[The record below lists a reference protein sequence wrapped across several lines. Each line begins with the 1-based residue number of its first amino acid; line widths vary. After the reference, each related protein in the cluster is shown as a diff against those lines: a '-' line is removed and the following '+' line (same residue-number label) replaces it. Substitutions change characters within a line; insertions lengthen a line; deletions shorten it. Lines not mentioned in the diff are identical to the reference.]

1 MPRISWLIVAIL
13 GVCIAVDVLA
23 QDSGLPV
30 VPPLP
35 SPETGPARPILRNPQ
50 SPGLAPQSGAPRPR
64 FTVPSTGVPFN
75 PSQPSQ
81 SQVAPAPTPIP
92 ENEYRGTLPRATSP
106 APYTQSTPYAPTA
119 PYFGSS
125 TPHVPQRVAAGYQPD
140 QGVDP
145 SLYYNDGGAYGG
157 RYPDPVGQPY
167 YWGNA
172 GGMGGHIR
180 YPYYSYRR
188 PWYNAGPAVY
198 NFDTNIHW

>member
-23 QDSGLPV
+23 QDSGLPI

-35 SPETGPARPILRNPQ
+35 APETGPARPILRNPQ
-50 SPGLAPQSGAPRPR
+50 TPALAPQSGAPRPA
-64 FTVPSTGVPFN
+64 FTVPSTGVPTI
-75 PSQPSQ
+75 PSQPAQ
-81 SQVAPAPTPIP
+81 SQVAPPPTPFHGT
-92 ENEYRGTLPRATSP
+92 EYRGTLPRATSP
-106 APYTQSTPYAPTA
+106 APYTPTA
-119 PYFGSS
+119 PYFGST
-125 TPHVPQRVAAGYQPD
+125 TPYVPQRIASGYQPD

-145 SLYYNDGGAYGG
+145 SLYYNDVAPYGG

-188 PWYNAGPAVY
+188 PWYNPGPAVY
-198 NFDTNIHW
+198 VFDTNIHW